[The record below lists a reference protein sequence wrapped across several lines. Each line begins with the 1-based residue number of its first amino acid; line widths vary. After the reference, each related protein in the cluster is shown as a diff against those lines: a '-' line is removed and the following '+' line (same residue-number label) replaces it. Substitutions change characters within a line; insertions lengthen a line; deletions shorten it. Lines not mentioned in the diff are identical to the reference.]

1 MKASKKILALLLSAA
16 LGLSL
21 LAGCGNGGNTGSI
34 NSGEVNED
42 GVIIVANSPDE
53 VVVNSADLVP
63 LAEATDISFNCET
76 LEYSFNGVEGADYYY
91 IRVFPVENGEQSN
104 SASFQSDKIDAVE
117 SGSYSGVIT
126 GQTLLAGEY
135 NIYIVAS
142 GSGYISSEAMISGSS
157 TLLAA
162 ASVSANWDTGT
173 DEDPTVTAKITI
185 TPGDDIAK
193 TFTLVI
199 TDEAGNVVYTNENA
213 TAEPIVIT
221 AEDLGVE
228 ALSVED
234 VYNVSVSVN
243 EISGYK
249 LPAEPTN
256 GTITEQRGSGGPGG
270 PGGS

>member
-76 LEYSFNGVEGADYYY
+76 MEYSFTGVEGADYYY
-91 IRVFPVENGEQSN
+91 IRAFPVENGVESN
-104 SASFQSDKIDAVE
+104 SASFQSDKIDAAE
-117 SGSYSGVIT
+117 SSSYSGVIT
-126 GQTLLAGEY
+126 GQILLAGDY

-142 GSGYISSEAMISGSS
+142 GSGYTSSEAMISGNS

-173 DEDPTVTAKITI
+173 DENPTVTAKITI
-185 TPGDDIAK
+185 TPGDEITK
-193 TFTLVI
+193 TFTLMI

-213 TAEPIVIT
+213 TSEPIVIT

-228 ALSVED
+228 TLTVED

-249 LPAEPTN
+249 VPAEPTT

-270 PGGS
+270 S